1 MKIPNLPCE
10 ILRSAAG
17 LTIASTGLFRL
28 FTHIVG
34 ATEQVTRAL
43 NQTSAPRTQLLSLI
57 VVASSLNT
65 HRLGHDLL
73 NLLWPLLPSVVGSI
87 LLWSA
92 ASCRNK
98 RNGQPYAQWV

>member
-1 MKIPNLPCE
+1 MKIRNLQCE
-10 ILRSAAG
+10 IGRSAAG
-17 LTIASTGLFRL
+17 LTIAGTGLYRL

-43 NQTSAPRTQLLSLI
+43 DQTSAARTEVLSLI

-73 NLLWPLLPSVVGSI
+73 SLLWPLLPSAVGSI
-87 LLWSA
+87 LLSSA
-92 ASCRNK
+92 AACRSK
-98 RNGQPYAQWV
+98 RNRQPCAQWV

>member
-43 NQTSAPRTQLLSLI
+43 DQTSAPRTQLLSLI